1 MNLHRHSIMSETTSS
16 TTESAAH
23 LEAPVSASSTQH
35 SVPNATDAPPSAS
48 PKRGFLSRIGIS
60 ILRGIPT
67 LIVLASLAGLAWWGH
82 HHGWNVPKFSELT
95 GEAEV
100 AGVRWCD
107 EHGVPEADCISCNAD
122 LMPKG
127 ELLGWCTEHGVH
139 ECVLHN
145 PQLSQLKETP
155 EVDQSDLKRAASA
168 IEARPRTKNDPTCKM
183 HLRRIQFPS
192 IKSVDQAGIDINLVD
207 RGLVIETIKTTGEI
221 VYDPTRV
228 AHLSSRANGTVWR
241 VEKNVGDSV
250 KQGEVLALIDA
261 VEVGRLKSRLLMALS
276 QLELDTKTLERV
288 RRLGGS
294 VIPEKEIQEA
304 EAARS
309 ATQYEM
315 ESAIQALSNLGL
327 PIQADDLLNKPS
339 SVVRSKLGNLGLPP
353 AIGETVG
360 GLDGSANLVP
370 VVAPRDGVV
379 VKRDAVAGEVI
390 EAGTPLLMIADTT
403 QMWLQ
408 LNVRLEEAER
418 VSLGQKIVFIPDGS
432 DKESVGKITWIST
445 DVDRQTRTVRVR
457 GELSNAAGNLR
468 NETFGAGEIVLREV
482 ENAILVPSDAI
493 HWEGCCN
500 VAFVRDKDYFR
511 DGSYKVFHTRSVRP
525 GAIMGDS
532 TEVIAGLLPG
542 EVVVTKGSGILRAEL
557 LKGNLGAG

>member
-1 MNLHRHSIMSETTSS
+1 
-16 TTESAAH
+16 
-23 LEAPVSASSTQH
+23 
-35 SVPNATDAPPSAS
+35 
-48 PKRGFLSRIGIS
+48 
-60 ILRGIPT
+60 
-67 LIVLASLAGLAWWGH
+67 
-82 HHGWNVPKFSELT
+82 
-95 GEAEV
+95 
-100 AGVRWCD
+100 
-107 EHGVPEADCISCNAD
+107 
-122 LMPKG
+122 
-127 ELLGWCTEHGVH
+127 
-139 ECVLHN
+139 
-145 PQLSQLKETP
+145 
-155 EVDQSDLKRAASA
+155 
-168 IEARPRTKNDPTCKM
+168 
-183 HLRRIQFPS
+183 
-192 IKSVDQAGIDINLVD
+192 
-207 RGLVIETIKTTGEI
+207 
-221 VYDPTRV
+221 
-228 AHLSSRANGTVWR
+228 
-241 VEKNVGDSV
+241 
-250 KQGEVLALIDA
+250 
-261 VEVGRLKSRLLMALS
+261 
-276 QLELDTKTLERV
+276 
-288 RRLGGS
+288 
-294 VIPEKEIQEA
+294 
-304 EAARS
+304 
-309 ATQYEM
+309 M
-315 ESAIQALSNLGL
+315 ESAIQALSNLEL

-390 EAGTPLLMIADTT
+390 ESGTPLLMIADTT